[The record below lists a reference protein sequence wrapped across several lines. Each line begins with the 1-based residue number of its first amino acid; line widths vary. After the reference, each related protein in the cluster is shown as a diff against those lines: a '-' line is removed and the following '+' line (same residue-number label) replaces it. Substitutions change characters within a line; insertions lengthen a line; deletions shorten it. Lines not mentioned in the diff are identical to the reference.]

1 LGNEGGIEMKTI
13 LKNSKLVFIVILFLL
28 VSVYTLAQTIWEVP
42 QKANDKISFQM
53 FNEDM
58 ANEGRILYES
68 SCASCHGTPDEAN
81 YALMVPSP
89 GDPAEEKFQN
99 QTDGS
104 LFYKIQIGREEMPKF
119 DDVYSEDEIWNIVA
133 YFRSFNQSYTQPIPD
148 LEGIVIPEFDIKLS
162 YDENVDKLVVK
173 VKTDGTTGLDVEVS
187 AFIKSMFGKYSLGKT
202 LTNHVGIAYFD
213 VDSKI
218 PGDSLGNL
226 TAIVKVKKGYGFG
239 KVTEKLQMGTPTI
252 SKSAI
257 EGRHLWSTDESAP
270 FWLDFIFHSTIIF
283 IWVAMFIVIYQLRK
297 LKKLA

>member
-1 LGNEGGIEMKTI
+1 MKTI
-13 LKNSKLVFIVILFLL
+13 LKNKICGIIIILFLTT
-28 VSVYTLAQTIWEVP
+28 SVNTIAQTVWEVM
-42 QKANDKISFQM
+42 QVENDKISFQM
-53 FNEDM
+53 YNEDM
-58 ANEGRILYES
+58 ANEGRMLYES
-68 SCASCHGTPDEAN
+68 SCASCHGTPDETN

-89 GDPAEEKFQN
+89 GDPAEERFQN
-99 QTDGS
+99 QTDGA

-119 DDVYSEDEIWNIVA
+119 ENIFSEDEIWNIVA
-133 YFRSFNQSYTQPIPD
+133 YFRSFNPSYSQPIPN
-148 LEGIVIPEFDIKLS
+148 LEGIVIPEFDITLS

-173 VKTDGTTGLDVEVS
+173 VKTDDTTGLDVEVT
-187 AFIKSMFGKYSLGKT
+187 AFIKTMFGKYSLGKT

-252 SKSAI
+252 YRSAI
-257 EGRHLWSTDESAP
+257 AGRHLWSTDESAP

-283 IWVAMFIVIYQLRK
+283 IWGAMLIVIYQLRK
-297 LKKLA
+297 LKKVA

>member
-1 LGNEGGIEMKTI
+1 MKTI
-13 LKNSKLVFIVILFLL
+13 KMIFTINLLLSTSVVF
-28 VSVYTLAQTIWEVP
+28 LAQTIWEIP
-42 QKANDKISFQM
+42 QKDNDKISFQM

-58 ANEGRILYES
+58 ANEGRMLYES
-68 SCASCHGTPDEAN
+68 SCASCHGMPDEAN
-81 YALMVPSP
+81 FALMVPSP

-99 QTDGS
+99 QTDGA
-104 LFYKIQIGREEMPKF
+104 LFYKIQIGREQMPKF
-119 DDVYSEDEIWNIVA
+119 EDVFSEDEIWNIVA
-133 YFRSFNQSYTQPIPD
+133 YFRSFNPSYTQPIPD
-148 LEGIVIPEFDIKLS
+148 LEGIEIPEFDIKLS

-187 AFIKSMFGKYSLGKT
+187 AFIKTMFGKYSLGKS

-252 SKSAI
+252 SVSAI
-257 EGRHLWSTDESAP
+257 AGRHLWSTDESAP

-283 IWVAMFIVIYQLRK
+283 IWGAMFIVIYQLRK
-297 LKKLA
+297 LKNVA